1 MPTSTSATAT
11 RWPPGPCRPRRLRPS
26 RATTQRP
33 SRSRPRTCRSTTRT
47 PLSARQQRLP
57 SEQERRSEGAL
68 RETWWEY
75 VVEKGRCRPRSEVR
89 PPAERGVA
97 SDLLRHR
104 RALSFACLYRIPF
117 PSLVRPRRGSA
128 RGSVDSAITSGW
140 EGERQAYYRP
150 LRRPSEPESCECS
163 EFVSLHTFGQSE
175 RIVSIES

>member
-47 PLSARQQRLP
+47 PPSARQQRLP

-104 RALSFACLYRIPF
+104 RALSFACLYRIP
-117 PSLVRPRRGSA
+117 SLVRPRRGSA

-150 LRRPSEPESCECS
+150 LSTEAAGRPSRSP
-163 EFVSLHTFGQSE
+163 VSVLSLFRSTFGHSQS
-175 RIVSIES
+175 V